1 MKNFTEEE
9 KLKIWLDYV
18 VTTVAL
24 NNVPIEINYREEHD
38 ANPRLKC
45 YPNLGVS
52 TFIVDKKFTV
62 KRFETFC
69 SETNELASEN
79 IHGWYWRFKDRIFK

>member
-9 KLKIWLDYV
+9 KLKIWLDYM

-24 NNVPIEINYREEHD
+24 NNVPIEINYRVEHD
-38 ANPRLKC
+38 SDPTLKR
-45 YPNLGVS
+45 YPSLGIS
-52 TFIVDKKFTV
+52 TFILDKKFTV
-62 KRFETFC
+62 KTFENFC

-79 IHGWYWRFKDRIFK
+79 LYGWYWRFKDRIFN